1 MHPLNILDWAII
13 AVSIF
18 NTIILIWLGLMV
30 LLNADRRLWGTWAAG
45 GGFLLAGIFFVGH
58 SAVVG
63 RVIGTL
69 TAEMELWWRL
79 SWLLVV
85 GAPYMWYLVMLSYTG
100 LLEAARHRAWLLA
113 VTLLGAVAVAL
124 LTLTNPLPTYEAIIE
139 RSPVNIFSLAG
150 VPVLVLVYPVYS
162 VLCFILSLSALR
174 RPMASERFMGDLARR
189 RARPWLMAASLVLL
203 AVSLS
208 IGAAAGWFLLSVQSR
223 PSSLFYLQVLPP
235 LMGFDLLIDGMVAVA
250 ILLTGQAIVCYEVFT
265 GKALPR
271 GGLLHY
277 WRRSLVLAAG
287 YGTLIGATLSI
298 PPLTDVDP
306 IYRLLLATVLMTVF
320 LALLI
325 WRSYAD
331 RERGM
336 DRLRPFVASERL
348 YERLLRPATPPTMD
362 MAAPF
367 RALCEDLLGARVA
380 YLAALGPLAPLVG
393 PGLAYPER
401 GMRDRGWGTGEHSSH
416 PPSPSPHPPE
426 KLSMSA
432 LAGLA
437 TSFRSPQT
445 MCVAL
450 DPTRYGGAVWA
461 VPLWSER
468 GLIGVLLLGE
478 KFDGGLYTQEE
489 IEIARAT
496 GERLIDTQASAEMAR
511 RLMDLQRQR
520 LAESQVIDRR
530 TRRVLHDDV
539 LPKLHAAMLMLSAQE
554 PRTEKREPESVA
566 RGSLF
571 IVEEN
576 RYQAPDDG
584 LPTDRA
590 SHNTQHEQV
599 VALLADIHRQVANL
613 LQAMP
618 ATAAPEVARLGLI
631 GALRQAVDGELAS
644 AFDGVTWQVEPGAE
658 EAAGVVP
665 ALNAEV
671 AFYAA
676 REAIRNAARYGR
688 NGELSRPLHL
698 AVSVMRRHMDGA
710 NGGGLEIAIEDDGVG
725 MGAAGASAEGSGQGL
740 GLHGTMMAVIGG
752 ALTAESVPGAY
763 TRVTLALPDA

>member
-1 MHPLNILDWAII
+1 MHPLYILDWAII
-13 AVSIF
+13 AISIF
-18 NTIILIWLGLMV
+18 NTIILIWLGLTV
-30 LLNADRRLWGTWAAG
+30 LLNADRRRWGTWAAG
-45 GGFLLAGIFFVGH
+45 GGFLLGGVFFVGH

-63 RVIGTL
+63 RVIGTFS
-69 TAEMELWWRL
+69 AEMELWWRL

-100 LLEAARHRAWLLA
+100 LLEAGRHRTWLLA
-113 VTLLGAVAVAL
+113 VTLLGAIAVAL
-124 LTLTNPLPTYEAIIE
+124 LALTNPLPTYEAIIE
-139 RSPVNIFSLAG
+139 RSPVKIFSLAG

-208 IGAAAGWFLLSVQSR
+208 IGTAAGWFLLTVESR
-223 PSSLFYLQVLPP
+223 PSPLSYLRMLPS

-250 ILLTGQAIVCYEVFT
+250 VLLTGQAIVSYEVFT

-271 GGLLHY
+271 GGLLTY
-277 WRRSLVLAAG
+277 WRRTLVLAAG
-287 YGTLIGATLSI
+287 YGALIGATLSI

-348 YERLLRPATPPTMD
+348 YERLLRPATPPTID
-362 MAAPF
+362 AAAPF

-393 PGLAYPER
+393 PGLAYPEQ
-401 GMRDRGWGTGEHSSH
+401 GMGDGRWGLGEHGSH
-416 PPSPSPHPPE
+416 PPSPISHPPAR
-426 KLSMSA
+426 LSLSA
-432 LAGLA
+432 LTELVA
-437 TSFRSPQT
+437 SFHSPQT
-445 MCVAL
+445 MCVTL
-450 DPTRYGGAVWA
+450 DPARYGGAVWA

-468 GLIGVLLLGE
+468 GLIGVLLLGD
-478 KFDGGLYTQEE
+478 KHDGGLYTQEE

-539 LPKLHAAMLMLSAQE
+539 LPKLHAAMLLMGDRGWGMEDGKETPAPPSLSPT
-554 PRTEKREPESVA
+554 PR
-566 RGSLF
+566 L
-571 IVEEN
+571 EE
-576 RYQAPDDG
+576 AV
-584 LPTDRA
+584 T
-590 SHNTQHEQV
+590 
-599 VALLADIHRQVANL
+599 LLADVHRQVANL
-613 LQAMP
+613 LHAMP
-618 ATAAPEVARLGLI
+618 ATAAPEVAKLGLI

-644 AFDGVTWQVEPGAE
+644 AFDGVSWRIEPGAE
-658 EAAGVVP
+658 DAAGAVP

-671 AFYAA
+671 VFYAA

-698 AVSVMRRHMDGA
+698 AVSVARRSLDRA
-710 NGGGLEIAIEDDGVG
+710 KAGGLEIAIEDDGVG
-725 MGAAGASAEGSGQGL
+725 MGVAGAAPEGSGQGL

-752 ALTAESVPGAY
+752 ALMAESVPGAY
-763 TRVTLALPDA
+763 TRVTLTLPDA

>member
-30 LLNADRRLWGTWAAG
+30 LLNADRRRWGTWAAG
-45 GGFLLAGIFFVGH
+45 GGFLFAGLFFIGH
-58 SAVVG
+58 SSIVG
-63 RVIGTL
+63 RMIGTFE
-69 TAEMELWWRL
+69 AEMEMWWRL

-85 GAPYMWYLVMLSYTG
+85 GAPYMWYLVMLAYTG
-100 LLEAARHRAWLLA
+100 VLEAGRHRVWLLA
-113 VTLLGAVAVAL
+113 VTLLGAMAVAL
-124 LTLTNPLPTYEAIIE
+124 LALSDPLPTYEAIVE
-139 RSPVNIFSLAG
+139 RSPVKIFSLAG
-150 VPVLVLVYPVYS
+150 IPVLVLVYPVYS

-174 RPMASERFMGDLARR
+174 RPAASERFMGDLARR
-189 RARPWLMAASLVLL
+189 RALPWLMAASLVLL

-208 IGAAAGWFLLSVQSR
+208 IGAAAGWFLASVQSR
-223 PSSLFYLQVLPP
+223 PSALYYLRMLPP
-235 LMGFDLLIDGMVAVA
+235 LMGFDLLIDGLVAVA
-250 ILLTGQAIVCYEVFT
+250 VVLTGQAIVCYEIFT

-287 YGTLIGATLSI
+287 YGALIAATLSI
-298 PPLTDVDP
+298 PPLTDIDP
-306 IYRLLLATVLMTVF
+306 IYRLMLATVLMTVF

-325 WRSYAD
+325 WRSYGD

-336 DRLRPFVASERL
+336 NRLRPFVASERL
-348 YERLLRPATPPTMD
+348 YERLLRPAAPPAMD
-362 MAAPF
+362 VAAPF

-393 PGLAYPER
+393 PGLAFPDDGRRTTDDEPASVQRPASIVPE
-401 GMRDRGWGTGEHSSH
+401 
-416 PPSPSPHPPE
+416 
-426 KLSMSA
+426 A
-432 LAGLA
+432 LAELA
-437 TSFRSPQT
+437 AGFRSPQT

-450 DPTRYGGAVWA
+450 DPARYGGAVWA

-468 GLIGVLLLGE
+468 GLIGVLLLGD
-478 KFDGGLYTQEE
+478 KRDGGLFTQEE

-496 GERLIDTQASAEMAR
+496 GERLIDTQASAEMGR

-539 LPKLHAAMLMLSAQE
+539 LPRLHAAMLRLQATGSKPQVAGA
-554 PRTEKREPESVA
+554 RTGDRHDELQPGA
-566 RGSLF
+566 C
-571 IVEEN
+571 
-576 RYQAPDDG
+576 G
-584 LPTDRA
+584 L
-590 SHNTQHEQV
+590 EQDLAEV
-599 VALLADIHRQVANL
+599 VTTLADVHRQIANL
-613 LQAMP
+613 LHAMP

-644 AFDGVTWQVEPGAE
+644 AFDGVSWRIDAGAE
-658 EAAGVVP
+658 DAAGAIP

-688 NGELSRPLHL
+688 NGDLSRPLHL
-698 AVSVMRRHMDGA
+698 AVSVGRRGLDGA
-710 NGGGLEIAIEDDGVG
+710 KSGGLEVAVEDDGVG
-725 MGAAGASAEGSGQGL
+725 MGAANSSAEGSGQGL
-740 GLHGTMMAVIGG
+740 GLHSTMMAVIGG

-763 TRVTLALPDA
+763 TRITLALPDT

>member
-1 MHPLNILDWAII
+1 MHPLYILDWAII
-13 AVSIF
+13 AISIF
-18 NTIILIWLGLMV
+18 NTIILIWLGLTV
-30 LLNADRRLWGTWAAG
+30 LLNADRRRWGTWAAG
-45 GGFLLAGIFFVGH
+45 GGFLLAGVFFVGH

-63 RVIGTL
+63 RVIGTFS
-69 TAEMELWWRL
+69 AEMELWWRL

-100 LLEAARHRAWLLA
+100 LLEAGRHRAWLL
-113 VTLLGAVAVAL
+113 VITLLGAVAVAL
-124 LTLTNPLPTYEAIIE
+124 LALTNPLPTYEAIVE

-150 VPVLVLVYPVYS
+150 IPVLVLVYPVYS

-174 RPMASERFMGDLARR
+174 RPVASERFMGDLARR
-189 RARPWLMAASLVLL
+189 RARPWLVAASLVLL

-208 IGAAAGWFLLSVQSR
+208 IGAAAGWFLLTVQSR
-223 PSSLFYLQVLPP
+223 PSPLSFLRMLTP
-235 LMGFDLLIDGMVAVA
+235 LMGFDLLIDGLVAVA
-250 ILLTGQAIVCYEVFT
+250 VLLTGQAIVSYEVFT

-271 GGLLHY
+271 GGLLSY
-277 WRRSLVLAAG
+277 WRRTLVLAAG
-287 YGTLIGATLSI
+287 YGALIAATLSI
-298 PPLTDVDP
+298 PPLADVDP

-348 YERLLRPATPPTMD
+348 YERLLRTATPPTID
-362 MAAPF
+362 VAAPF
-367 RALCEDLLGARVA
+367 RALCEDVLGARVA

-393 PGLAYPER
+393 PGIAYPER
-401 GMRDRGWGTGEHSSH
+401 GMEDGGWGMGEHAPH
-416 PPSPSPHPPE
+416 PPSPIPHPPSG
-426 KLSMSA
+426 LSLSA
-432 LAGLA
+432 LAELA
-437 TSFRSPQT
+437 ASFHSPQT

-450 DPTRYGGAVWA
+450 DPARYGGAVWA

-468 GLIGVLLLGE
+468 GLIGVLLLGD
-478 KFDGGLYTQEE
+478 KHDGGLYTQEE

-539 LPKLHAAMLMLSAQE
+539 LPKLHAAMLTLG
-554 PRTEKREPESVA
+554 V
-566 RGSLF
+566 GSWVSGDGTAGHNSQLLTPNSRL
-571 IVEEN
+571 EE
-576 RYQAPDDG
+576 AV
-584 LPTDRA
+584 T
-590 SHNTQHEQV
+590 
-599 VALLADIHRQVANL
+599 LLADVHRQVANL
-613 LQAMP
+613 LHAMP
-618 ATAAPEVARLGLI
+618 ATAAPEVARLGLV

-644 AFDGVTWQVEPGAE
+644 AFDAVSWRIEPEAE
-658 EAAGVVP
+658 DAAGAIP

-698 AVSVMRRHMDGA
+698 AVSVARRSPDGA
-710 NGGGLEIAIEDDGVG
+710 KSGGLEIAIQDDGVG

-752 ALTAESVPGAY
+752 ALTAESVPGVY
-763 TRVTLALPDA
+763 TRITLAVPDA